1 MRELVQHHL
10 PGAEGGVVA
19 GGAGEDDDLDAAVGG
34 AVEHA
39 LEGFDALR
47 VAVGEGVVEDDGEA
61 AVVVGGEE
69 LGLVARTPKT
79 GEFEKLV

>member
-1 MRELVQHHL
+1 MGKLDFA
-10 PGAEGGVVA
+10 GAEAAVVG
-19 GGAGEDDDLDAAVGG
+19 GGAGEDDDLEAAAGG
-34 AVEHA
+34 EVEHA
-39 LEGFDALR
+39 LELEDAVG